1 VRALARRGAVT
12 TSGIASERLSAFF
25 SVTVFASEQR
35 GPSVEADAQATNTS
49 RPTHEAIDSPSLRCP
64 HRGVAPHSSKHQRS
78 ELMPILS
85 RTKDPTMLVLM
96 ALIRALHE
104 EGMLPAQA
112 IADVLDRRA
121 LNAALRRK
129 VSEDE
134 TAVQR
139 TAVALQELADD
150 IERSHSFRKQV
161 PSRTRK

>member
-1 VRALARRGAVT
+1 
-12 TSGIASERLSAFF
+12 
-25 SVTVFASEQR
+25 
-35 GPSVEADAQATNTS
+35 
-49 RPTHEAIDSPSLRCP
+49 
-64 HRGVAPHSSKHQRS
+64 
-78 ELMPILS
+78 MPILS

>member
-1 VRALARRGAVT
+1 MHT
-12 TSGIASERLSAFF
+12 
-25 SVTVFASEQR
+25 
-35 GPSVEADAQATNTS
+35 
-49 RPTHEAIDSPSLRCP
+49 
-64 HRGVAPHSSKHQRS
+64 
-78 ELMPILS
+78 LS
-85 RTKDPTMLVLM
+85 RTKDPAMLVLM

-121 LNAALRRK
+121 LNAALRHK

-134 TAVQR
+134 TTVQR

-150 IERSHSFRKQV
+150 IERSHSFRKQM

>member
-1 VRALARRGAVT
+1 MHT
-12 TSGIASERLSAFF
+12 
-25 SVTVFASEQR
+25 
-35 GPSVEADAQATNTS
+35 
-49 RPTHEAIDSPSLRCP
+49 
-64 HRGVAPHSSKHQRS
+64 
-78 ELMPILS
+78 LS

-134 TAVQR
+134 TTVQR

-150 IERSHSFRKQV
+150 IERSHSFRKQT